1 MEGTMN
7 YHDIQKCDMLNGNG
21 IRVTLFVSGCNHH
34 CKNCQNP
41 ETWNPNSGIPFDENA
56 LNEIY
61 DELKLDYI
69 DGLTLSGGD
78 PMNEANIDDI
88 YTLVSKIKK
97 DFPDKTIWIYTG
109 YTYDELKNDNTENG
123 EKRRKILEKCDV
135 LVDGKFVEELKDVN
149 YPYAGSTNQ
158 RIIYLNK

>member
-1 MEGTMN
+1 MN

-123 EKRRKILEKCDV
+123 EKKRKILEKCDV

>member
-1 MEGTMN
+1 MN

-41 ETWNPNSGIPFDENA
+41 ETWNPKSGIPFDENA

-135 LVDGKFVEELKDVN
+135 LVDGKFVEELKDIN

>member
-1 MEGTMN
+1 MN

-41 ETWNPNSGIPFDENA
+41 ETWNPNNGIPFDENA

-78 PMNEANIDDI
+78 PMNESNLNDI
-88 YTLVSKIKK
+88 YTLVSKIKE

-109 YTYDELKNDNTENG
+109 YTYNELKNDNTENG

-158 RIIYLNK
+158 KIIYLNK

>member
-1 MEGTMN
+1 MEETMN

-41 ETWNPNSGIPFDENA
+41 ETWNPNNGIPFDENA

-78 PMNEANIDDI
+78 PMNESNLNDI
-88 YTLVSKIKK
+88 YTLVSKIKE

-158 RIIYLNK
+158 KIIYLNK

>member
-1 MEGTMN
+1 MEDVMN

-135 LVDGKFVEELKDVN
+135 LVDGKFIEELKDVN

>member
-1 MEGTMN
+1 MN

-21 IRVTLFVSGCNHH
+21 IRIILFVSGCNHH

-61 DELKLDYI
+61 DELKLDYVN
-69 DGLTLSGGD
+69 GLTLSGGD
-78 PMNEANIDDI
+78 PMNESNLDDI
-88 YTLVSKIKK
+88 YTLVSKIKE

>member
-1 MEGTMN
+1 MN

-135 LVDGKFVEELKDVN
+135 LVDGKFVEELKDIN

>member
-1 MEGTMN
+1 MEEVMN

-78 PMNEANIDDI
+78 PMNESNLNDI
-88 YTLVSKIKK
+88 YTLVSKIKE

-158 RIIYLNK
+158 KIIYLNK

>member
-1 MEGTMN
+1 MN

-21 IRVTLFVSGCNHH
+21 IRITLFVSGCNHH

>member
-1 MEGTMN
+1 MN

-41 ETWNPNSGIPFDENA
+41 ETWNPNSGIPFDKNA
-56 LNEIY
+56 ENEIY
-61 DELKLDYI
+61 NELKLDYI

-78 PMNEANIDDI
+78 PMNEANLDDI
-88 YTLVSKIKK
+88 YQLVSKIKK
-97 DFPDKTIWIYTG
+97 NFPDKTIWIYTG
-109 YTYDELKNDNTENG
+109 YTYDQLKNDNTENG
-123 EKRRKILEKCDV
+123 KKRRKILEKCDV

-158 RIIYLNK
+158 QIIYLK

>member
-1 MEGTMN
+1 MN

-34 CKNCQNP
+34 CKNCQNQ

>member
-1 MEGTMN
+1 MN

-21 IRVTLFVSGCNHH
+21 IRITLFVSGCNHH

-123 EKRRKILEKCDV
+123 ENRRKILEKCDV

>member
-1 MEGTMN
+1 MN

-41 ETWNPNSGIPFDENA
+41 ETWDPKSGIPFDKNA
-56 LNEIY
+56 ENEIY
-61 DELKLDYI
+61 NELKLDYV

-78 PMNEANIDDI
+78 PMNEANLDDI
-88 YTLVSKIKK
+88 YQLVSKIKK
-97 DFPDKTIWIYTG
+97 NFPDKTIWIYTG
-109 YTYDELKNDNTENG
+109 YTYDQLKNDNTENG
-123 EKRRKILEKCDV
+123 KKRRKILEKCNV

-158 RIIYLNK
+158 QIIYLK

>member
-1 MEGTMN
+1 MN

-41 ETWNPNSGIPFDENA
+41 ETWNPNNGIPFDENA

-78 PMNEANIDDI
+78 PMNESNLNDI
-88 YTLVSKIKK
+88 YTLVSKIKE

-158 RIIYLNK
+158 KIIYLNK